1 MRHIAQVVT
10 RAGALVAVIAGLL
23 GAAAVQAQV
32 AMPDATQ
39 MSGIPLPAPELTTGS
54 LSVRVVRERM
64 GNNIAG
70 QSVSVTS
77 NGTTKTATTDAEGR
91 AEFSG
96 FTPGAAVIATAEVDG
111 EILVSQEFPLPARGG
126 VRVALVAGATAAA
139 AKERQAA
146 EAAAKEPARQGV
158 VVIGG
163 ESRLVFEFQSDV
175 LTGFYILE
183 IVNNARTP
191 IDPGEPLDIPL
202 PDDITSPTLMEGS
215 SRQATLRGNTVRITG
230 PFAPGTTSVQVGFSI
245 PDHGSTYT
253 LNQKW
258 PAAFEQ
264 VFVAAEKIG
273 DMSVESTQLPKIETI
288 NAEGGKTFVLA
299 SGGRLAAGDT
309 LAVTL
314 RNLPAHSRIPRYT
327 AVGLGALILVA
338 GLFLAFTPGK
348 TARTTRQE
356 ERARL
361 LRELVAIEERRRA
374 GRPKAKDAE
383 RRPLLTTELERVLA
397 TLDEAPGGG
406 QGAAA

>member
-1 MRHIAQVVT
+1 MRHIDQVVI
-10 RAGALVAVIAGLL
+10 RAALGVVIACLVGT
-23 GAAAVQAQV
+23 AAMQAQV
-32 AMPDATQ
+32 AMPDASQ
-39 MSGIPLPAPELTTGS
+39 MSGVPLPAPELTAGS

-77 NGTTKTATTDAEGR
+77 NGTTKTATTDAQGR

-96 FTPGAAVIATAEVDG
+96 FTPGATVVATTEVDG

-146 EAAAKEPARQGV
+146 EAAAKEPARQGI

-202 PDDITSPTLMEGS
+202 PSDVTSPTLMEGS

-230 PFAPGTTSVQVGFSI
+230 PFAPGKTTSR
-245 PDHGSTYT
+245 
-253 LNQKW
+253 W
-258 PAAFEQ
+258 
-264 VFVAAEKIG
+264 
-273 DMSVESTQLPKIETI
+273 
-288 NAEGGKTFVLA
+288 A
-299 SGGRLAAGDT
+299 SRS
-309 LAVTL
+309 
-314 RNLPAHSRIPRYT
+314 PI
-327 AVGLGALILVA
+327 
-338 GLFLAFTPGK
+338 
-348 TARTTRQE
+348 TARPTR
-356 ERARL
+356 
-361 LRELVAIEERRRA
+361 
-374 GRPKAKDAE
+374 
-383 RRPLLTTELERVLA
+383 
-397 TLDEAPGGG
+397 
-406 QGAAA
+406 